1 MSRVSVDVTHS
12 VNRTGKARA
21 SVPVMK
27 AVLRRQR
34 QITLLCSP
42 EKPFCTFLFTELQP
56 HLRFYVHNN
65 LIKLQNVLPE
75 KIWRYICVKNK
86 SLK

>member
-42 EKPFCTFLFTELQP
+42 EKPFCTFCLQSYSHICAFTSTT
-56 HLRFYVHNN
+56 
-65 LIKLQNVLPE
+65 I
-75 KIWRYICVKNK
+75 
-86 SLK
+86 